1 MKKLFYLLCVAVFG
15 VSCTDDELT
24 FPAPSLPDGET
35 VAVEL
40 SFQSLDYDTPFSGS
54 SRAWGGGVFSYS
66 SPELDVALINNS
78 GPSVRT
84 VGVEE
89 AIYGY
94 WVLQFEGRQAASLL
108 KRARYY
114 NCPDGVITTNTVDLY
129 AETGL
134 KQRIV
139 VVANVG
145 NRTNSPLKDLVE
157 NSSTYGDFQNI
168 SFTSGGHTAFPLY
181 TASYTDGTGGT
192 VSRNLMVMCGVDDAI
207 ITTDS
212 KRAIVVLNRT
222 VAKVDVPPITVS
234 AALLAKYRQ
243 WTAVLMNIPGN
254 SYLNPLGRMGAF
266 PGLATVPGVPKMWV
280 LDTLTGLFETQS
292 FYLPVNQQESVPL
305 ATLLERRKKAPI
317 GGTYLQITGQNIIF
331 DRNDSNKRVP
341 IVKDVVMY
349 QIYLGTNFTDNYS
362 IPPNYWLTYGITL
375 NGESTDDSNVVRFI
389 PGYFGGELKG
399 YRSDG
404 TEVAANDASAVKWRF
419 QKRIEV
425 YPVDVRNV
433 ITDANAPA
441 LGSGTMYWA
450 KFPGNIPGASVGPM
464 TDMMAGRNNSLNPL
478 KDNPRGHYCTAVA
491 NCASRLNGEY
501 YLGPDIY
508 SKLAPDCWYLPAIG
522 QLIGVWVSASGV
534 VNTMSGNGFWSST
547 LDDGSSG
554 TNNAFVMDLQGGV
567 KKAAVTTDNLSV
579 RAVRDLDD

>member
-15 VSCTDDELT
+15 ISCTDDELT
-24 FPAPSLPDGET
+24 VSAPSLPDGKT
-35 VAVEL
+35 VSVEL
-40 SFQSLDYDTPFSGS
+40 SFQSLGYDTPFSGS
-54 SRAWGGGVFSYS
+54 SRVCGGNVFSYI
-66 SPELDVALINNS
+66 SPELEVALKNNP
-78 GPSVRT
+78 GPSART
-84 VGVEE
+84 VGVED

-94 WVLQFEGRQAASLL
+94 WVLQFNGREAGSSL
-108 KRARYY
+108 KRIRYY
-114 NCPDGVITTNTVDLY
+114 DCPGGVIATNTVDLY

-145 NRTNSPLKDLVE
+145 NEANSPLKDLTE
-157 NSSTYGDFQNI
+157 NVFTYGAFQNI
-168 SFTSGGHTAFPLY
+168 SFTSVGHAAFPLY
-181 TASYTDGTGGT
+181 TASYMDGPL
-192 VSRNLMVMCGVDDAI
+192 SIRRNLMVMCGVNDAI
-207 ITTDS
+207 ITADT
-212 KRAIVVLNRT
+212 KHVVVVLGRT

-234 AALLAKYRQ
+234 APLRTKYRQ

-254 SYLNPLGRMGAF
+254 SYLNPLGRIGAF
-266 PGLATVPGVPKMWV
+266 PGPAAVPGAPKIWE
-280 LDTLTGLFETQS
+280 LDTLTGLFEAQS

-305 ATLLERRKKAPI
+305 TTFLERRKRAPI

-331 DRNDSNKRVP
+331 DREDVDKRVP
-341 IVKDVVMY
+341 VMKDIVMY

-375 NGESTDDSNVVRFI
+375 NGESTDDSGVVRFI

-399 YRSDG
+399 YKRDG
-404 TEVAANDASAVKWRF
+404 TEVEADDANAVKWRF

-425 YPVDVRNV
+425 YSVDVRNV
-433 ITDANAPA
+433 ITDASAPA
-441 LGSGTMYWA
+441 LGSGTMHWI
-450 KFPGNIPGASVGPM
+450 KNSNNIPAGVGSM

-478 KDNPRGHYCTAVA
+478 KANPRGHYCTAVA

-501 YLGPDIY
+501 YLGSEIY

-522 QLIGVWVSASGV
+522 QLIGIWISASGV
-534 VNTMSGNGFWSST
+534 INTMSGNGFWSST

-554 TNNAFVMDLQGGV
+554 NNAFVIDLQGGV

-579 RAVRDLDD
+579 RAVRELKD

>member
-24 FPAPSLPDGET
+24 VPTPSLPDGET

-40 SFQSLDYDTPFSGS
+40 SFQSLGYDTPFSGS
-54 SRAWGGGVFSYS
+54 SRAGSGGVFSYS
-66 SPELDVALINNS
+66 SPELDVALINTPA
-78 GPSVRT
+78 PSVRT
-84 VGVEE
+84 VGVED

-129 AETGL
+129 AATGL

-145 NRTNSPLKDLVE
+145 DQTNSPLRDLAE
-157 NSSTYGDFQNI
+157 NSSTYGNFQNM

-181 TASYTDGTGGT
+181 TASYADGAGGT
-192 VSRNLMVMCGVDDAI
+192 VSRDLMVMCGVNDAV
-207 ITTDS
+207 ITTDT
-212 KRAIVVLNRT
+212 KRAIVVLSRT

-234 AALLAKYRQ
+234 AALRAKYER

-254 SYLNPLGRMGAF
+254 SYLNPLGRVGVF
-266 PGLATVPGVPKMWV
+266 PGLAAVPGVPKVWE
-280 LDTLTGLFETQS
+280 LDALTGSFGFQS

-305 ATLLERRKKAPI
+305 TTFLERRKKAPV

-331 DRNDSNKRVP
+331 DRHDTDRRVP
-341 IVKDVVMY
+341 ILKDVVMY
-349 QIYLGTNFTDNYS
+349 QIYLGTNFADNYS
-362 IPPNYWLTYGITL
+362 IPFNYWLTYEITL
-375 NGESTDDSNVVRFI
+375 NGESTDDSSVVRFI

-399 YRSDG
+399 YTENG
-404 TEVAANDASAVKWRF
+404 VEVAVGGETAVKWRF

-433 ITDANAPA
+433 ITDASAPA
-441 LGSGTMYWA
+441 LGSETMYWIQV
-450 KFPGNIPGASVGPM
+450 PSNIPPAFVGAM

-478 KDNPRGHYCTAVA
+478 KDDTRGHYCTAVA

-501 YLGPDIY
+501 YLGADIY

-522 QLIGVWVSASGV
+522 QLIGVWISASGV

-554 TNNAFVMDLQGGV
+554 TDNAFVIDLQGGV
-567 KKAAVTTDNLSV
+567 KKAAVTTNNLSV
-579 RAVRDLDD
+579 RAVRELND